1 MLLLCVKWVLSYH
14 AVIVVA
20 VHMVTMCFVIWFIG
34 YHSVLS
40 GVSYGYHCVKSNGS
54 LVTTPFLSGGSYGYQ
69 CVKSNGS
76 LVTTPFCPM
85 VHMVTNVLIHVVH
98 WLPLRS
104 VRWFIWLP
112 MC

>member
-1 MLLLCVKWVLSYH
+1 MLCVKWVLSYH

-54 LVTTPFLSGGSYGYQ
+54 LVTTPF
-69 CVKSNGS
+69 
-76 LVTTPFCPM
+76 CPM